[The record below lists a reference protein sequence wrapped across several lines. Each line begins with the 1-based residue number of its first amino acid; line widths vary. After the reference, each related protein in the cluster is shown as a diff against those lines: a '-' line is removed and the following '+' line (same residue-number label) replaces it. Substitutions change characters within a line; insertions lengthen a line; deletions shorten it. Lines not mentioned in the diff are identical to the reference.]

1 MNAVASAS
9 LSLPSAHH
17 APSWVT
23 LDPMLA
29 DDFPR
34 A

>member
-1 MNAVASAS
+1 MNRAAS
-9 LSLPSAHH
+9 LSRRQPAGRL

-34 A
+34 G